1 MSRDDQRRRRDEARA
16 LLRRPTW
23 SDDEIDYAVALHD
36 LLETP
41 EDSPDPAAAAL
52 RKRLAPALN
61 HRFGRSA
68 RQADQLRAAI
78 FSAGWL
84 DASEA
89 LERRL
94 CMLLYLG
101 LTSFL
106 GFQTGALGQLDRAIQ
121 VLLELDREVRRMGTR
136 GRAIL
141 GPRYDSAMLVL
152 AAACVTRYDSRREL
166 LLLDQIPD
174 AERTEI
180 KADLDRAVDVSKRV
194 AEQQE
199 PSSRAGAIGL
209 LGFCYARQYEDDE
222 RYAQPRTIDSA
233 IALLRDAAAMARHD
247 SGPGGAGLRIGISDR
262 LAAALLVRNHP
273 RDVNEAIEILT
284 RVRAQAVSEPMY
296 IDAGGAATLATARL
310 RRWMQTRSGRDENK
324 ARSAYAGAFAT
335 AIIGYPLTAEQI
347 ASQWGGWAWSEGWW
361 AEAGE
366 AYSQALRALH
376 LAVRRQA
383 SRSHRDL
390 IVRKAPGVA
399 AMAAFGLARAG
410 ADEAALVA
418 LETGRAILLSEAFD
432 RQALDVSR
440 IARLAGPQE
449 ARRYQHLTDEM
460 TRLEAELLASPGG
473 NTQVAADLEA
483 VRQER
488 FAFVASLSTNIRASL
503 SDLDQPPAPAALR
516 AAAGSTPVVY
526 LAATTAGG
534 IALILRAGAD
544 PAVQTIELPRLT
556 RESAA
561 ELGAALE
568 QAVATRDTGACEQVC
583 EALWTRAMRYL
594 VPILGGVRHAIMIP
608 GGRLSALPWHAAQEP
623 GQPRR
628 HVLDHVALSYMPN
641 LRALPGAKA
650 GWDQLRRPMTT
661 LAIGQPMPSTMVPLS
676 TDEEIATVRSYDGD
690 ALRVVRL
697 SGIEATPDVL
707 RGGLARFQVLHFA
720 GHAVAVPDDPLESAL
735 ILAHDQR
742 LTVRDLLTVG
752 TAAGRFAVLS
762 ACDTASSQDP
772 LSDEMVNFPTAL
784 LQCGF
789 SGVVGTTWTSYDKPA
804 AMVMDVFYREWLVH
818 HTPPAQ
824 ALRAAQEWTRDHGFT
839 SPLAWA
845 NFVYVG
851 P

>member
-23 SDDEIDYAVALHD
+23 SADEIDHAVALHD

-41 EDSPDPAAAAL
+41 QDEPDPAAAAL
-52 RKRLAPALN
+52 RKRLAPALD
-61 HRFGRSA
+61 HRFGSSGH
-68 RQADQLRAAI
+68 QVDQLRAAM

-84 DASEA
+84 DAPDA

-94 CMLLYLG
+94 CVLLYLG

-121 VLLELDREVRRMGTR
+121 VLLELDREVRRIGR
-136 GRAIL
+136 RARAIL
-141 GPRYDSAMLVL
+141 GPRYDSALL
-152 AAACVTRYDSRREL
+152 ALGAVCITRYDWRREL
-166 LLLDQIPD
+166 LLLDQTPD
-174 AERTEI
+174 AERADI
-180 KADLDRAVDVSKRV
+180 KADLDRALDASRQV
-194 AEQQE
+194 AQQQE
-199 PSSRAGAIGL
+199 PSSRASAIGL

-233 IALLRDAAAMARHD
+233 IALLRDAAAMAGHV

-273 RDVNEAIEILT
+273 RDVEEAIEILT
-284 RVRAQAVSEPMY
+284 RVRAEAASEAVY
-296 IDAGGAATLATARL
+296 TDAGGAASLATARL
-310 RRWMQTRSGRDENK
+310 RRWMHTRSSRDEKK

-335 AIIGYPLTAEQI
+335 AIIGHPLTAEQI

-418 LETGRAILLSEAFD
+418 LETGRAILLSERFD
-432 RQALDVSR
+432 RQALDRSR
-440 IARLAGPQE
+440 IARLAGPRE

-460 TRLEAELLASPGG
+460 TRLEAELLASHGG
-473 NTQVAADLEA
+473 NAHVAGDLEA

-488 FAFVASLSTNIRASL
+488 FAFAASLSANIRASL

-516 AAAGSTPVVY
+516 AAAGSTPVIY

-544 PAVQTIELPRLT
+544 PAIQAVELPRLT

-561 ELGAALE
+561 ELVAGLE
-568 QAVATRDTGACEQVC
+568 RAVATRDTGGCEQVC

-594 VPILGGVRHAIMIP
+594 LPMLGGVRHAIMIP

-628 HVLDHVALSYMPN
+628 HVLDQVALSYMPN
-641 LRALPGAKA
+641 VRALPGARA

-661 LAIGQPMPSTMVPLS
+661 LAIGQPMPSAMVPLS

-690 ALRVVRL
+690 ALRVARL
-697 SGIEATPDVL
+697 SGTEATPDVL

-804 AMVMDVFYREWLVH
+804 AMVMDVFYREWLAH
-818 HTPPAQ
+818 RKPPAQ
-824 ALRAAQEWTRDHGFT
+824 ALRAAQQWTRDHGFA

>member
-23 SDDEIDYAVALHD
+23 SADEIDQALALHD

-41 EDSPDPAAAAL
+41 DDGSDPAAAAL
-52 RKRLAPALN
+52 RKRLTPALN
-61 HRFGRSA
+61 QRFSSSGR
-68 RQADQLRAAI
+68 QLDQLRAAI

-84 DASEA
+84 DALDA
-89 LERRL
+89 LERHL
-94 CMLLYLG
+94 CVLLYLG

-121 VLLELDREVRRMGTR
+121 VLLELDREVSRIGTR
-136 GRAIL
+136 ARASL
-141 GPRYDSAMLVL
+141 GPRYNSALL
-152 AAACVTRYDSRREL
+152 TLGAACVTRYESRREL
-166 LLLDQIPD
+166 LLLGQTPD
-174 AERTEI
+174 AERADI
-180 KADLDRAVDVSKRV
+180 KADLDRAVDVGRQI
-194 AEQQE
+194 ARQQD
-199 PSSRAGAIGL
+199 PSSRPAGIGL
-209 LGFCYARQYEDDE
+209 LGFCYALRYEDDE
-222 RYAQPRTIDSA
+222 RHGQQRTIDSA
-233 IALLRDAAAMARHD
+233 IALLREAAAMAGDD
-247 SGPGGAGLRIGISDR
+247 SGPGARGLQLGISDR
-262 LAAALLVRNHP
+262 LAAALLVRNQP
-273 RDVNEAIEILT
+273 RDIDEAIEILT
-284 RVRAQAVSEPMY
+284 RARAQAAFEPMY
-296 IDAGGAATLATARL
+296 TDAGGAATLATARV
-310 RRWMQTRSGRDENK
+310 RRWMHTRSGKDENK

-335 AIIGYPLTAEQI
+335 AIVGYPLTAEQI
-347 ASQWGGWAWSEGWW
+347 ASQWGGWAWGEGWW

-383 SRSHRDL
+383 SRSHRNL

-418 LETGRAILLSEAFD
+418 LETGRAILLSETFD
-432 RQALDVSR
+432 RQALDRSR
-440 IARLAGPQE
+440 IARLAGLEQ
-449 ARRYQHLTDEM
+449 ASRYQHLTDEM
-460 TRLEAELLASPGG
+460 TRLEAEFLASRGG
-473 NTQVAADLEA
+473 NAQVAADLEA
-483 VRQER
+483 VRHER
-488 FAFVASLSTNIRASL
+488 FAFVASLSTNIRTSL

-516 AAAGSTPVVY
+516 AAAGWTPVIY
-526 LAATTAGG
+526 LASTTAGG
-534 IALILRAGAD
+534 IALVLRAGED
-544 PAVQTIELPRLT
+544 PAVQAVELPQLT

-561 ELGAALE
+561 DLVAALK
-568 QAVATRDTGACEQVC
+568 QAVATRDTVACEQVC
-583 EALWTRAMRYL
+583 EALWIRAMRHL
-594 VPILGGVRHAIMIP
+594 LPMLGDVRHAIVIP
-608 GGRLSALPWHAAQEP
+608 GGQLSALPWHAAREP
-623 GQPRR
+623 GQHGR
-628 HVLDHVALSYMPN
+628 HALDHVALSYMPN
-641 LRALPGAKA
+641 LRSLAGARV

-661 LAIGQPMPSTMVPLS
+661 LAIGQPMPSAMVPLS

-690 ALRVVRL
+690 ELRVARL
-697 SGIEATPDVL
+697 SGTEATPEVL

-735 ILAHDQR
+735 ILSHDQR
-742 LTVRDLLTVG
+742 LTVRDLLAMG
-752 TAAGRFAVLS
+752 TGAGRFAVLS

-789 SGVVGTTWTSYDKPA
+789 SGVVGTTWTSHDKPA
-804 AMVMDVFYREWLVH
+804 TMIMDVFYREWLVH

-824 ALRAAQEWTRDHGFT
+824 ALRAAQVWTRDHGFA